1 MLKGLKHSWSQVKM
15 CPPILW
21 KKSILPL
28 LSLYFETKYNTAWL
42 FLKNNFLHLMLNFDI
57 SGSKNLRGGGIRP
70 FCWPSQYFFKIQE
83 LKGEGVFLAQIYLAT
98 HMGYVQKIFECEKQ
112 KAYKKSRPRWCSTFI
127 YLRWIV
133 KLRIK
138 NRE

>member
-15 CPPILW
+15 CPPILCPFCHYCLCILRPNT
-21 KKSILPL
+21 ILPDC
-28 LSLYFETKYNTAWL
+28 F
-42 FLKNNFLHLMLNFDI
+42 
-57 SGSKNLRGGGIRP
+57 SKTIFCTLCLILTSVGQRIWGGGGIRP

-83 LKGEGVFLAQIYLAT
+83 LKGEGDFLAQIYLAT